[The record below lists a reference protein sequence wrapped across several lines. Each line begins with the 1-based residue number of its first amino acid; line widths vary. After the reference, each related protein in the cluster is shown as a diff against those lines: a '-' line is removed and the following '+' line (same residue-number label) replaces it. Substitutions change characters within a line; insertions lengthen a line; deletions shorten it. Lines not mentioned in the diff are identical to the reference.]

1 MSLVLPLSVA
11 GELRGALI
19 FARKQPLAPK
29 PTDANRLLREFDPL
43 IRRTIKENIDFELI
57 SAGGLWKTQ
66 VDQSQL
72 ENAVLNLAVN
82 ARDAMPEGGRLTIE
96 TANTQLDPDYAD
108 RHSEVLPGQYVMIAV
123 SDTGHGMNAETLQ
136 EAFTLFFTTKDVGKG
151 SGIDHMLVG
160 RGGKGGRQRDRHD
173 EANARIDRAH
183 NVQEGLE
190 LGHDLGDPVGHQR
203 MRGRVKTA
211 RDGVGAHGIDQPV
224 GTSLP
229 CFGQPKSE
237 DEDIRL
243 FQQPAH
249 SAQVAC
255 AALQGLRGHGKA
267 VRFDSRAKDI
277 IESAVS
283 FPDCVFEFPVL
294 QSPLGKL

>member
-82 ARDAMPEGGRLTIE
+82 ARDAMAEGGRLTIE

-151 SGIDHMLVG
+151 CWH
-160 RGGKGGRQRDRHD
+160 
-173 EANARIDRAH
+173 
-183 NVQEGLE
+183 
-190 LGHDLGDPVGHQR
+190 
-203 MRGRVKTA
+203 
-211 RDGVGAHGIDQPV
+211 
-224 GTSLP
+224 
-229 CFGQPKSE
+229 
-237 DEDIRL
+237 
-243 FQQPAH
+243 
-249 SAQVAC
+249 
-255 AALQGLRGHGKA
+255 
-267 VRFDSRAKDI
+267 
-277 IESAVS
+277 
-283 FPDCVFEFPVL
+283 
-294 QSPLGKL
+294 